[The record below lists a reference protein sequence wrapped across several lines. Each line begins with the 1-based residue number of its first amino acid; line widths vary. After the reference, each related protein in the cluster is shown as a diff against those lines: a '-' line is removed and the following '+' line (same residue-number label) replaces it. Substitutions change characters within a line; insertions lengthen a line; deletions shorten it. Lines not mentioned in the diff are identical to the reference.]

1 MLFVA
6 CILIFVM
13 LLPSFESVNR
23 ITVQVG
29 RTISYWNT
37 LKFANHNVSLQFEVA
52 FFECHLVIMVKNH
65 MLVLF
70 SLPEE
75 FKAYV
80 V

>member
-1 MLFVA
+1 
-6 CILIFVM
+6 M

-29 RTISYWNT
+29 RTVLYWNT
-37 LKFANHNVSLQFEVA
+37 LTFANRNTSLLFEVA
-52 FFECHLVIMVKNH
+52 FYKCHLVIVVKNH
-65 MLVLF
+65 FVLL

-80 V
+80 L

>member
-1 MLFVA
+1 VLFVV
-6 CILIFVM
+6 LYFNFFFM

-29 RTISYWNT
+29 RTVTYWNT
-37 LKFANHNVSLQFEVA
+37 LKFADHNTLLLFKVA
-52 FFECHLVIMVKNH
+52 FYKCHLVIMVKNH
-65 MLVLF
+65 LVLF

>member
-1 MLFVA
+1 
-6 CILIFVM
+6 M

-23 ITVQVG
+23 IAVQVG
-29 RTISYWNT
+29 RTVLCWNT
-37 LKFANHNVSLQFEVA
+37 LKFTNLSTSLLFKVA
-52 FFECHLVIMVKNH
+52 FCKYHLVTVVKNH
-65 MLVLF
+65 LVLF

>member
-1 MLFVA
+1 
-6 CILIFVM
+6 M

-37 LKFANHNVSLQFEVA
+37 LKFANHNASLQFEVA
-52 FFECHLVIMVKNH
+52 FCDCHLVIMVKNR

-75 FKAYV
+75 LKAYV